1 MKKLLWIGLTLTLM
15 VGFLAGCTP
24 SAGEETALDVIHLQT
39 TSSLAHWLPQAAEC
53 AAALPN
59 LGIASETVE
68 PAALNLANADLILRL
83 GQRQADDS
91 YTAVM
96 GTESLVLV
104 AGDQVPL
111 NVLSAESLR
120 SIYAGDWTKWS
131 EVPEVANGAGTD
143 HPLTV
148 FSYPNGNELDSLFSQ
163 FYLDGKAITGS
174 VQRYS
179 SVDGLAALLAA
190 NPYGLGYTLASQVPA
205 GFRTLVVTGLVQ
217 DPTFYVLAVTSGEP
231 EGSLKQLLLCLQN
244 PQ

>member
-1 MKKLLWIGLTLTLM
+1 MKKLLWIGLTLTLV
-15 VGFLAGCTP
+15 VGLLAGCAP
-24 SAGEETALDVIHLQT
+24 SAGDETVLNVVHLQT
-39 TSSLAHWLPQAAEC
+39 TSALAHWLPQAAEC
-53 AAALPN
+53 AAAIPN
-59 LGIASETVE
+59 LGIASEIVE

-91 YTAVM
+91 FNAVM

-111 NVLSAESLR
+111 DVLSAESLR

-148 FSYPNGNELDSLFSQ
+148 FSYPNGNELEDLFSQ
-163 FYLDGKAITGS
+163 YYLDGKAITSS

-205 GFRTLVVTGLVQ
+205 GFRTLVVTDWHRTPLS
-217 DPTFYVLAVTSGEP
+217 TSWP
-231 EGSLKQLLLCLQN
+231 
-244 PQ
+244 

>member
-1 MKKLLWIGLTLTLM
+1 MKKLLWIGLTLTLV
-15 VGFLAGCTP
+15 VGLLVGCTP
-24 SAGEETALDVIHLQT
+24 SAGEETALDVVHLQT
-39 TSSLAHWLPQAAEC
+39 TSALAHWLPLAAEC

-59 LGIASETVE
+59 LGITSEIVE
-68 PAALNLANADLILRL
+68 PTALNLANADLILRL

-111 NVLSAESLR
+111 DVLSAESLQ

-148 FSYPNGNELDSLFSQ
+148 FSYPNGNELEDLFSQ
-163 FYLDGKAITGS
+163 FYLDGKAITGPI
-174 VQRYS
+174 QRYS
-179 SVDGLAALLAA
+179 SVDGLAVLLTA
-190 NPYGLGYTLASQVPA
+190 NPYGLGYTLAGQVSGRFPHPRSHRVEY
-205 GFRTLVVTGLVQ
+205 RTPLSMSW
-217 DPTFYVLAVTSGEP
+217 P
-231 EGSLKQLLLCLQN
+231 
-244 PQ
+244 